1 MNPKLLMNFTQRVE
15 NGTESEQ
22 NDTISFIDV
31 LSELIQT
38 IQLPLN
44 VYTINI
50 MPLQPLRIKVE
61 KKENWPS

>member
-1 MNPKLLMNFTQRVE
+1 MNFTQRVE

-22 NDTISFIDV
+22 NDTISLIDV

>member
-22 NDTISFIDV
+22 NDTISLIEV

>member
-22 NDTISFIDV
+22 NDTISLIDV